1 MPAIPSTLLSIDGI
15 DFSDYASRGITMT
28 LQPMASGSL
37 EYDVNGNLVDMTLPA
52 FRKYGISIECEDQEA
67 PELTGIFRGTEITVN
82 CIPGLGVENSTDGI
96 LIMEMMVDD
105 FNVRVDEWGA
115 KIGWTLSA
123 LQK

>member
-1 MPAIPSTLLSIDGI
+1 MPDIPSTLLSIDGI

-28 LQPMASGSL
+28 LQPIASGSL

-52 FRKYGISIECEDQEA
+52 FRKYGIGIECEDQEA
-67 PELTGIFRGTEITVN
+67 PELTGIFKGTDITVN

-105 FNVRVDEWGA
+105 FTVRLDEWGA
-115 KIGWTLSA
+115 KIGWNLSA